1 MLRKDQQSRLLRCPK
16 QLTCGAS
23 GKELPANAG
32 DVRDVGLIP
41 GWGRS
46 PGGGNGNPHVFLPEK
61 LYGQR
66 SLATYSPWGCKESD
80 TTEHA
85 GMHYRGNKLPNWPN
99 FYSAWLSCFSSLLW
113 NDCSEDEKSVLL
125 ITTHMCSVCLVAYSC
140 LSLCD
145 SMDCRL
151 PGSSMEFSSM
161 EFSNTEY

>member
-1 MLRKDQQSRLLRCPK
+1 MLRKDQQSRLLSCPK
-16 QLTCGAS
+16 RLTCGAS
-23 GKELPANAG
+23 GKELPAKAG
-32 DVRDVGLIP
+32 DIRDVGLIP
-41 GWGRS
+41 GRGRS
-46 PGGGNGNPHVFLPEK
+46 PGGRNGNPHVFLPEK

-66 SLATYSPWGCKESD
+66 SLAAYSPWGCKESD

-113 NDCSEDEKSVLL
+113 KDYSEDEKSVLL
-125 ITTHMCSVCLVAYSC
+125 ITAHMCSVCLVAYSR
-140 LSLCD
+140 LTLCN
-145 SMDCRL
+145 SMDCHL